1 MSSMKTNMDF
11 IQWLG
16 PDLSIKVFSCLDD
29 PGDLVRV
36 SAVCSSW
43 EHFVI
48 ENGLCK
54 QLCLKMIPEVSGVVP
69 SIEYY
74 MIEPDSD
81 KRKHYYTKW
90 DCLKRNHKLYAHLAF
105 GFTPMKKNCIEHFI
119 KGIANTLEPRDET
132 ENGPPHETLVYRLCS
147 NLCLVTEINVQPFQA
162 YYDSGLPMYTTKA
175 IRIRLGYRRRG
186 EEIGSMTAVD
196 DSLTFCRK
204 YEWRYTSPIFPMSQE
219 NKLQTFKLP
228 EPVLCIGG
236 AVLVELFVR
245 RQQENVDNF
254 LYSWIRW
261 FDRLSPFEVVGKAVS
276 PEFIVRI
283 HQFGSTN
290 ERQGVNE

>member
-81 KRKHYYTKW
+81 KR
-90 DCLKRNHKLYAHLAF
+90 
-105 GFTPMKKNCIEHFI
+105 
-119 KGIANTLEPRDET
+119 IANTLEPRDET

-204 YEWRYTSPIFPMSQE
+204 YEWRYTSPIFPMSQ
-219 NKLQTFKLP
+219 
-228 EPVLCIGG
+228 
-236 AVLVELFVR
+236 
-245 RQQENVDNF
+245 
-254 LYSWIRW
+254 
-261 FDRLSPFEVVGKAVS
+261 
-276 PEFIVRI
+276 
-283 HQFGSTN
+283 
-290 ERQGVNE
+290 